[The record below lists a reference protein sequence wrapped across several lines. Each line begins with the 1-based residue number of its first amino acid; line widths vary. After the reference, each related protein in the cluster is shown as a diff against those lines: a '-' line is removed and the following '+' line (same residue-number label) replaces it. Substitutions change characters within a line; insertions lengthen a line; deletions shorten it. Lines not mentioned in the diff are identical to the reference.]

1 MFAKLAPTASDLFL
15 GFVLLAVILCSLVS
29 RIVLSDPRQGSCA
42 LNLKNCF
49 SAIKLKST
57 RANPNSPVRPEV
69 RKFKIEPCGLAI
81 SSLAPPKRRDA
92 GQRRFATTPAV
103 PRQPT
108 SPVAHPSSTELVVQR
123 GHAPHAVEIF
133 SPAHPSCSIG
143 RIAFYFLCWHC
154 QGKSR
159 RRVRDHA
166 HNHLAATRADHQSH
180 ASQRD
185 AVGRDWLRCGHI
197 RL

>member
-42 LNLKNCF
+42 LNLRNCF

-69 RKFKIEPCGLAI
+69 RKFKIEGPDPLCSGLAI
-81 SSLAPPKRRDA
+81 SSLALPKRRDA

-103 PRQPT
+103 TTATHFPGCT
-108 SPVAHPSSTELVVQR
+108 SKQH
-123 GHAPHAVEIF
+123 
-133 SPAHPSCSIG
+133 
-143 RIAFYFLCWHC
+143 RIRCPKGPC
-154 QGKSR
+154 
-159 RRVRDHA
+159 
-166 HNHLAATRADHQSH
+166 AT
-180 ASQRD
+180 
-185 AVGRDWLRCGHI
+185 C
-197 RL
+197 

>member
-29 RIVLSDPRQGSCA
+29 RIVLSDPRQSSCA
-42 LNLKNCF
+42 LNLRNCF

-57 RANPNSPVRPEV
+57 RANPNDPVRPEV
-69 RKFKIEPCGLAI
+69 RKFKIEGPDALCPAGSRSRPLRRQSEGCRAAAI
-81 SSLAPPKRRDA
+81 RYDA
-92 GQRRFATTPAV
+92 TRH

-108 SPVAHPSSTELVVQR
+108 SPVAHPSRAELVVQR

-159 RRVRDHA
+159 RRVQDHA
-166 HNHLAATRADHQSH
+166 HNHLAATRADH
-180 ASQRD
+180 
-185 AVGRDWLRCGHI
+185 
-197 RL
+197 